1 MDCFLFDGLND
12 TEYKSIAGLIGS
24 GTDME
29 KGCEL
34 YRCGYIGILSFG
46 TAHVCRRGETG
57 ETVVMRMIGK
67 GEVFGAASV
76 FGTWKEGSSSITA
89 AAICKVIYISE
100 DDLRRIMTEYP
111 AVALNYIGYL
121 SDKIRFLN
129 RRIDM
134 FSAGSAVGK
143 VYEYIVTT
151 ADERLMVGL
160 PRETSF
166 SDAGFGMA
174 ELARRLKCGRTS
186 LYRAVDSL
194 ESSGLI
200 SRAKGGFRLICGDM
214 EAVR

>member
-46 TAHVCRRGETG
+46 TAQVCRRGETG

-151 ADERLMVGL
+151 ADENG
-160 PRETSF
+160 F
-166 SDAGFGMA
+166 SDTGFGMA

-214 EAVR
+214 EVVR

>member
-24 GTDME
+24 STDME

-34 YRCGYIGILSFG
+34 YRCGYIGILLTG
-46 TAHVCRRGETG
+46 TAQVCRRGETG

-151 ADERLMVGL
+151 ADENG
-160 PRETSF
+160 F

-214 EAVR
+214 EVVR